1 MPAVAGRVVTGRLAL
16 TAERDSVRFGATTI
30 EYEVRRSP
38 RRHKTV
44 QITVDGGGVEVIAPS
59 ATPGPEVRAI
69 VAKRAAWILARL
81 AEAGGA
87 AGSAGTVSSPVPTPR
102 RFVSGET
109 LPYLGRNVR
118 LIVEPAAA
126 GTRSPEVR
134 FDHWRFH
141 IAVPPGLNDDFNAVT
156 GGGVSGGGPGRV
168 RASGGGPGGVGV
180 SGDSAGDVGG
190 GGAGGG
196 PGGVGVSG
204 SDAGG
209 VAGGVGVGGDAGG
222 VGGAGEG
229 DERRER
235 IRRAVVKWYRA
246 RASERVPACVARW
259 HPRLGRGPAPR
270 VLIRDQRQRWGS
282 CAPDG
287 TLRFTWRAVMLEP
300 ALIDYIVVHEL
311 AHLTVRSHSPEFW
324 RIVTAAMPDAQHR
337 RRRLREAGRS
347 LPL

>member
-1 MPAVAGRVVTGRLAL
+1 MSA
-16 TAERDSVRFGATTI
+16 AERDSVRFGATTI

-87 AGSAGTVSSPVPTPR
+87 SGAAGTVSSPVPTPR

-126 GTRSPEVR
+126 GARSPEVR
-134 FDHWRFH
+134 FDHWRFR
-141 IAVPPGLNDDFNAVT
+141 IAVPPGLDDDFNT
-156 GGGVSGGGPGRV
+156 GIAGS
-168 RASGGGPGGVGV
+168 V
-180 SGDSAGDVGG
+180 SGDGTGG
-190 GGAGGG
+190 
-196 PGGVGVSG
+196 
-204 SDAGG
+204 
-209 VAGGVGVGGDAGG
+209 
-222 VGGAGEG
+222 
-229 DERRER
+229 ERRER

-246 RASERVPACVARW
+246 RAGERVPACVARW
-259 HPRLGRGPAPR
+259 QPRLGRGPAPR

-287 TLRFTWRAVMLEP
+287 TLRFNWRAVMLEP

-311 AHLTVRSHSPEFW
+311 AHLAVRSHSPEFW